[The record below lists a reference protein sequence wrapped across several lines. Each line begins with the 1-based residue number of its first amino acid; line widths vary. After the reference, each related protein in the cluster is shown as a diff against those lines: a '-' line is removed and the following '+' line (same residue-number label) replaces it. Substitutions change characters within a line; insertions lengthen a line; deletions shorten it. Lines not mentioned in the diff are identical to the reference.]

1 MELKMT
7 KRGYWPTLNE
17 KDGQKWG
24 NGGKNADAPYE
35 AFRRSCKAIV
45 DMWQGSLGNDLQQKL
60 F

>member
-1 MELKMT
+1 MT